1 MFPLQKAEFIHNYI
15 HNYIHK
21 MKHCTSKYTSL
32 PSQQRLE
39 RKQSQKLVNAGWPE
53 FERTPSMDTVDKSE
67 RRGAI
72 IISSKNSLM
81 SDSVLQQLASI
92 EITPKKRKSVSSYRT
107 LLKKRAHSRRKNRVV
122 IVDNKVMKNLSCET
136 SSGVVQVEPLAL
148 S

>member
-1 MFPLQKAEFIHNYI
+1 
-15 HNYIHK
+15 
-21 MKHCTSKYTSL
+21 
-32 PSQQRLE
+32 
-39 RKQSQKLVNAGWPE
+39 
-53 FERTPSMDTVDKSE
+53 MDTVDKSE

-92 EITPKKRKSVSSYRT
+92 EIMPTKRKSVSSYRT